1 MLDKQ
6 IERLKNQLDHQSK
19 ELSKL
24 RDSKSKLEFELS
36 AKESELTESKMYK
49 GLYDKC
55 QIDITNL
62 QEENIKTIGKKD
74 EEFAKVDE

>member
-1 MLDKQ
+1 
-6 IERLKNQLDHQSK
+6 
-19 ELSKL
+19 
-24 RDSKSKLEFELS
+24 
-36 AKESELTESKMYK
+36 MYK